1 MKVDKEIRI
10 LAQLLEVKTELQE
23 QALSRKGGKKMDKEK
38 CYKIIENCK
47 EEVDEI
53 IKECD
58 GYDGNSIFLA
68 LDIIR
73 DFDRLKKCISIGK

>member
-1 MKVDKEIRI
+1 MDKEIRM
-10 LAQLLEVKTELQE
+10 LAQLLEAKNRIARTGFE
-23 QALSRKGGKKMDKEK
+23 QKRGKKMDKEK

>member
-1 MKVDKEIRI
+1 
-10 LAQLLEVKTELQE
+10 
-23 QALSRKGGKKMDKEK
+23 MDKEK